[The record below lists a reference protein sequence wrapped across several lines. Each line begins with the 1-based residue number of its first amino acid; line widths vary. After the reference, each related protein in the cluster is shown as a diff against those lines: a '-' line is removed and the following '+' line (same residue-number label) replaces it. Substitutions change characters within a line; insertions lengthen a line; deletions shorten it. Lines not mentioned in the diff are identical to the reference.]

1 MRCAVARAS
10 KGYHSFKI
18 NNNIYITKSSFIHH
32 SSPSFTSKS
41 KSTSSS
47 LLPYPTQNSLI
58 DPIPTKPHVS
68 ISTLSTFTI
77 ALTLTCRCIVPL
89 RGIQASNLLY
99 MIWHCAPLWWGG
111 KFPSLAISRERETQF
126 CFPLQNGNGWTLI
139 NAHNRR
145 SLFSISWP
153 INPDP
158 IKPKKGSPVQITVD
172 WPIEQLS
179 SRDGT
184 TISVSC
190 KPHNNHIHQFQPH
203 IISQFQYHALLQYP
217 VISQHFNI
225 SDFHNIAP
233 HNLKLNT

>member
-10 KGYHSFKI
+10 KGYHILNSV
-18 NNNIYITKSSFIHH
+18 IYIHTCQGFFH
-32 SSPSFTSKS
+32 SSLKPLHQFHITKYHIPSLQSNDAT
-41 KSTSSS
+41 T
-47 LLPYPTQNSLI
+47 T
-58 DPIPTKPHVS
+58 T
-68 ISTLSTFTI
+68 
-77 ALTLTCRCIVPL
+77 LTLTYRCIAPS

-111 KFPSLAISRERETQF
+111 KFPSLAISREREPQF
-126 CFPLQNGNGWTLI
+126 CFPLQNGNGWTLINAHNRRGGWTLI